1 MLHNLN
7 VFDLDSDIVTMTVTA
22 TLSLCL
28 SHWQSRYPACDWQ
41 PWPWPCPDRA
51 LHSLSHRSPGRRRS
65 AHGPRPSSNPSQPG
79 PPPAAMSISLSDPVP
94 GVLPRRPDYNPT
106 IEPPRQRPLH
116 GGAGLVGEG
125 EEAVV
130 RPLTDH
136 ERLADFMRRLSAAA
150 GSKQARPLAR
160 PSHPNPSGPRAGPP
174 RPHPSHIHRPSSP
187 SESPQSVPAPPV

>member
-106 IEPPRQRPLH
+106 IEPPRQRRRA
-116 GGAGLVGEG
+116 GGCGWPHSDPSDPPRA
-125 EEAVV
+125 A
-130 RPLTDH
+130 
-136 ERLADFMRRLSAAA
+136 RRLS
-150 GSKQARPLAR
+150 GPQAP
-160 PSHPNPSGPRAGPP
+160 PP
-174 RPHPSHIHRPSSP
+174 RRPKSSRK
-187 SESPQSVPAPPV
+187 SS